1 MSFFGYVIFV
11 SKRYKFPNKEIEG
24 VETEHF
30 EMVFTKL
37 IMTTLCQ
44 KNIVSTSTGLRGQI
58 ASPCVGFVSKRYEVA
73 NREVRGQIK
82 SFLEIF
88 DLLEY
93 LAFLMSGYIWNVK
106 FP

>member
-11 SKRYKFPNKEIEG
+11 SERYKFSNKEIEG

-44 KNIVSTSTGLRGQI
+44 KNIVSTTEPDEDESENISMTI
-58 ASPCVGFVSKRYEVA
+58 A
-73 NREVRGQIK
+73 
-82 SFLEIF
+82 
-88 DLLEY
+88 
-93 LAFLMSGYIWNVK
+93 
-106 FP
+106 

>member
-44 KNIVSTSTGLRGQI
+44 KNIDSTSNEMRGQI
-58 ASPCVGFVSKRYEVA
+58 SISLVYDNF
-73 NREVRGQIK
+73 
-82 SFLEIF
+82 
-88 DLLEY
+88 
-93 LAFLMSGYIWNVK
+93 MS
-106 FP
+106 

>member
-82 SFLEIF
+82 SSKKIF
-88 DLLEY
+88 
-93 LAFLMSGYIWNVK
+93 
-106 FP
+106 